1 MDCSPSGS
9 SVCSI
14 SRQEYWNAL
23 PFPASGELPDPR
35 IEPTF
40 LVLPALAD
48 GFFTTAP
55 SREPLVIILLLFYVL
70 AERLVEQGF
79 LYPFLIWHYFWVLS
93 LLKISTCQ
101 LFSLSHFL
109 RPPPVPIS
117 HLKLLPVQCKF
128 ISLQLEE
135 NFNWTLLCF
144 HFCTQLDCRRYV
156 LQFFWNKSSICS
168 SPLPSSAS

>member
-70 AERLVEQGF
+70 AERLVEQG
-79 LYPFLIWHYFWVLS
+79 LNLHPLHQ
-93 LLKISTCQ
+93 KA
-101 LFSLSHFL
+101 
-109 RPPPVPIS
+109 
-117 HLKLLPVQCKF
+117 
-128 ISLQLEE
+128 
-135 NFNWTLLCF
+135 
-144 HFCTQLDCRRYV
+144 
-156 LQFFWNKSSICS
+156 KS
-168 SPLPSSAS
+168 

>member
-23 PFPASGELPDPR
+23 PFPAPGELPDPG

-55 SREPLVIILLLFYVL
+55 PKEPLVIILLLSYVL
-70 AERLVEQGF
+70 AERLVEQG
-79 LYPFLIWHYFWVLS
+79 LNLHP
-93 LLKISTCQ
+93 
-101 LFSLSHFL
+101 L
-109 RPPPVPIS
+109 RQ
-117 HLKLLPVQCKF
+117 KA
-128 ISLQLEE
+128 
-135 NFNWTLLCF
+135 
-144 HFCTQLDCRRYV
+144 
-156 LQFFWNKSSICS
+156 KS
-168 SPLPSSAS
+168 